1 MAYRHARF
9 VGASGCDFGNLD
21 APCSYSHD
29 NKPPKAKKR
38 VKNRRLKTLRK
49 EVIAALPQVASE
61 KTLKSVLQP
70 FSKRPQTTY
79 RAVSNSCFILGI
91 KDVPQKLHI
100 WRNGNAI
107 HVAVYQG
114 NVCISERVFVIAGKA
129 LTELKK
135 DSAAKQPR
143 SPEPGSMELV
153 GLPEKKS
160 AVNQEAKASG
170 EEGKESYSEV
180 RQEEPRKKPR
190 HTPYNELFPKKQVA
204 NRQKQTAPHPAS
216 SAAGSGNPMLPQVKG
231 CNTCAKSLNDTCNRG
246 MTELC
251 EDWVQGKTKEEW
263 WPDATEEHGSYP
275 GRSKTSFSSEA
286 RVRSGKKDAARNDP
300 VKPKSN
306 GKTDKQKGSLRPKP
320 SSKTRSSDM
329 AVSRKNATR
338 AVATIVEGNTRTV
351 VFDTS
356 FDWVVKELEKRHLR
370 YKDVR
375 NRETKSGSL
384 WILEDAA
391 VFEKHL
397 SDFAKMGALFQ
408 VAENGSRIAG
418 PGRKYYLKGHPEKRK
433 SR

>member
-1 MAYRHARF
+1 MI
-9 VGASGCDFGNLD
+9 
-21 APCSYSHD
+21 
-29 NKPPKAKKR
+29 PK
-38 VKNRRLKTLRK
+38 
-49 EVIAALPQVASE
+49 
-61 KTLKSVLQP
+61 
-70 FSKRPQTTY
+70 
-79 RAVSNSCFILGI
+79 I
-91 KDVPQKLHI
+91 KQ
-100 WRNGNAI
+100 A
-107 HVAVYQG
+107 
-114 NVCISERVFVIAGKA
+114 
-129 LTELKK
+129 
-135 DSAAKQPR
+135 
-143 SPEPGSMELV
+143 
-153 GLPEKKS
+153 
-160 AVNQEAKASG
+160 
-170 EEGKESYSEV
+170 
-180 RQEEPRKKPR
+180 
-190 HTPYNELFPKKQVA
+190 A

-275 GRSKTSFSSEA
+275 GRSKTSFSSEV

-356 FDWVVKELEKRHLR
+356 FDWVVRELEKRHLR

-408 VAENGSRIAG
+408 VAENGSRVAG